1 MSNSGFVVSGEQ
13 GPRLFQL
20 HAVKGA
26 LKLEKLGM
34 RHSKV
39 GSVRKAWALHFG
51 MKANSKIDDVI
62 ARVEQEIEKIKAEGN
77 FTVEKI

>member
-1 MSNSGFVVSGEQ
+1 MSNGFVVTGEN

-26 LKLEKLGM
+26 LKLEKIGL

-39 GSVRKAWALHFG
+39 RSVRKAWALHFG
-51 MKANSKIDDVI
+51 MKANTKIDDVI
-62 ARVEQEIEKIKAEGN
+62 ARVEEEIKAIENEGN
-77 FTVEKI
+77 FKVESI